1 MQDPRWNEL
10 KQRLIDNGWEFR
22 DETLVAPHETMW
34 FQTSSDNPDFAQFR
48 DRMSV
53 ARDATSD
60 NTEIDVDQ
68 QALHDDLISLVCAL
82 DDVLEPSN

>member
-60 NTEIDVDQ
+60 NTAIDVDQ
-68 QALHDDLISLVCAL
+68 QALHADLISLVCAL
-82 DDVLEPSN
+82 DDVLEPAN